1 MKNNGEFKLRE
12 YSSEEIIGI
21 INNIELCSDE
31 RELNGL
37 IGDLKFAINSFTRKV
52 ENTIEKQD
60 NEISRL
66 GKLNEMLEEEYREL
80 EEDLYK
86 NQYCVI
92 GDYDEL
98 KRQMEMNGFWS
109 DELEFWMENFC
120 RFNNS
125 IV

>member
-12 YSSEEIIGI
+12 CSSEEIRNI
-21 INNIELCSDE
+21 INNVELCSDE
-31 RELNGL
+31 RELNEL
-37 IGDLKFAINSFTRKV
+37 IGSLKFAINSFIRKV
-52 ENTIEKQD
+52 EDTIEKQD

-66 GKLNEMLEEEYREL
+66 GRLNEMLEEEYREL

-109 DELEFWMENFC
+109 DELEYWMENFC
-120 RFNNS
+120 RFHNS

>member
-37 IGDLKFAINSFTRKV
+37 IGNLKFAINSFAHKV
-52 ENTIEKQD
+52 EDIIEKQD

-98 KRQMEMNGFWS
+98 KRQMEANGFWS

-120 RFNNS
+120 RFYNS
-125 IV
+125 RI

>member
-37 IGDLKFAINSFTRKV
+37 IGDLKFAINSFIRKV

-66 GKLNEMLEEEYREL
+66 GRLNEMLEEEYREL